1 MKQIISYMKEEYII
15 EIKGND
21 NSDALKQLMETV
33 KKNNILPDP
42 DMFYEKIKEREEQSS
57 TAIGLGV
64 AIPHARIETLEEI
77 FIVLGRSIDGIDYV
91 TPDGTPVH
99 LIFLIGINSN
109 QSEYLKILS
118 RISWLIR
125 NDEFRKN
132 LFSCATTQDIFH
144 LLKEHN

>member
-15 EIKGND
+15 ELEG
-21 NSDALKQLMETV
+21 SDSSNALEQLMETV
-33 KKNNILPDP
+33 KANNILPDP
-42 DMFYEKIKEREEQSS
+42 DTFFEKIKEREEQSS

-64 AIPHARIETLEEI
+64 AIPHARIENLDDI
-77 FIVLGRSIDGIDYV
+77 FIVLGRSVDGIDYV

-125 NDEFRKN
+125 NDNFRSN
-132 LFSCATTQDIFH
+132 LFSCATTHDIFE